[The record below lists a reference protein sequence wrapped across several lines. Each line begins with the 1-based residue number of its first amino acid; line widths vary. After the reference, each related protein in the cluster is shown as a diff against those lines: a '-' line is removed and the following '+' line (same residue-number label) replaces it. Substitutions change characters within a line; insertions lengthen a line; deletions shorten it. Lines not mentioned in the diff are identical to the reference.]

1 VTIPSGG
8 GASPVSSARGGI
20 GRRPRLGLPTKLA
33 YGLGSMAFGVKDA
46 GFGTFLLL
54 FYNQLVGLPSQWVS
68 GAIALALVAD
78 ACVDPIVGQVSDHWR
93 SRWGRRHPFM
103 YAAALPVAVSYLL
116 LWNPPHASHA
126 ILFVYLLATAVVVR
140 TFITFYEIPSSALVA
155 ELSQNYDERTGL
167 LSYRSIFGYA
177 GGLGMALLA
186 YLVFLKP
193 TAAYPQ
199 GQLNPHGYSAYGVTS
214 AVVMFTAIILSAAG
228 TQRFVP
234 FLHKPTEAPKKLSQF
249 IREMVSTL
257 SHRSFLMTLGAGSFA
272 AMGGGMHAAL
282 TLYFATYYWELTS
295 AQISILVVQSFVGAV
310 AASALAPWAGRLI
323 GKKAAA
329 VTALALSIPAALMPF
344 MLRFAGL
351 FPANHSVWLVP
362 ALLVTIAAANTLAIT
377 ASILISSMIADVVED
392 SQIRTGRRSEGL
404 FFAASAF
411 TGKLVS
417 ASGLFFAGLMLWLV
431 AFPVAARPGHIDP
444 HILTR
449 LVWVYAPIFTGLLL
463 IAVGFLCFYDISR
476 HRHEENLRRA
486 SRAGAIAEAAAKAG
500 APVVQLVAD

>member
-1 VTIPSGG
+1 MTDAVTGQ
-8 GASPVSSARGGI
+8 
-20 GRRPRLGLPTKLA
+20 RPRLGLPTKLA
-33 YGLGSMAFGVKDA
+33 YGLGSVAFGVKDA
-46 GFGTFLLL
+46 GFQTFLLL

-126 ILFVYLLATAVVVR
+126 VLFVYVLATSIVVR
-140 TFITFYEIPSSALVA
+140 TFISCYEIPSSALVA
-155 ELSQNYDERTGL
+155 ELTQSYDERTNL
-167 LSYRSIFGYA
+167 LSYRSMFGYL
-177 GGLGMALLA
+177 GGMGMALLA
-186 YLVFLKP
+186 YLVFLRSTP
-193 TAAYPQ
+193 AYPQ

-214 AVVMFTAIILSAAG
+214 AVVMFVAIILSAAG

-234 FLHKPTEAPKKLSQF
+234 FLHRPREAPKKLGQF
-249 IREMVSTL
+249 VREMFATL
-257 SHRSFLMTLGAGSFA
+257 SHRAFLMTLGSGSFQSMA
-272 AMGGGMHAAL
+272 GGLHFAL
-282 TLYFATYYWELTS
+282 TLYFATFYWELTS
-295 AQISILVVQSFVGAV
+295 AQISVLVVQGFVGAV
-310 AASALAPWAGRLI
+310 AASALAPRAARLL

-329 VTALALSIPAALMPF
+329 LTALSLSIPIAVLPFAL
-344 MLRFAGL
+344 RQAGL

-362 ALLVTIAAANTLAIT
+362 ALFLVGVVSGTLMIATAILT
-377 ASILISSMIADVVED
+377 SSMIADVVED
-392 SQIRTGRRSEGL
+392 SQVKTGRRSEGL

-417 ASGLFFAGLMLWLV
+417 ASGLFFAGVILWLV
-431 AFPVAARPGHIDP
+431 KFPIAAKPGQVDP

-449 LVWVYAPIFTGLLL
+449 LVWTYAPIFAALAL

-476 HRHEENLRRA
+476 RRHEENLERA
-486 SRAGAIAEAAAKAG
+486 ARAVAFAEAAKELAG
-500 APVVQLVAD
+500 VGG

>member
-1 VTIPSGG
+1 MIEVTFLAGG
-8 GASPVSSARGGI
+8 KATPASPVRGAI
-20 GRRPRLGLPTKLA
+20 GERPRLGLPTKLA
-33 YGLGSMAFGVKDA
+33 YGLGTVAFGVKDA
-46 GFGTFLLL
+46 GFQSFLLL

-68 GAIALALVAD
+68 GAIALALVVD

-103 YAAALPVAVSYLL
+103 YAAALPVALSYLL
-116 LWNPPHASHA
+116 LWNPPHASDTV
-126 ILFVYLLATAVVVR
+126 LFVYLLVTAVIVR

-155 ELSQNYDERTGL
+155 ELTQSYDERTGL
-167 LSYRSIFGYA
+167 LGYRSIFGYL

-199 GQLNPHGYSAYGVTS
+199 GQLNPHGYSAYGATS
-214 AVVMFTAIILSAAG
+214 AVLMFAAILLSAAG

-234 FLHKPTEAPKKLSQF
+234 FLHKPAEAPKKLSQF
-249 IREMVSTL
+249 VREMFSTL
-257 SHRSFLMTLGAGSFA
+257 SNRSFLMTLGAGSFV

-282 TLYFATYYWELTS
+282 TLYFATYYWELSS

-310 AASALAPWAGRLI
+310 AGSILAPWAGRLM

-329 VTALALSIPAALMPF
+329 MTSLTLTIPASLAPF
-344 MLRFAGL
+344 LLRLAGL
-351 FPANHSVWLVP
+351 FPANHSAWLVP
-362 ALLVTIAAANTLAIT
+362 ALLVLVAIGNTLGIT
-377 ASILISSMIADVVED
+377 TTILISSMIADVVED
-392 SQIRTGRRSEGL
+392 SQVKTGRRSEGL

-417 ASGLFFAGLMLWLV
+417 ASGLFFAGIMLWLV
-431 AFPVAARPGHIDP
+431 AFPTAARPGHIDP

-449 LVWVYAPIFTGLLL
+449 LVWTYMPIFTALLVV
-463 IAVGFLCFYDISR
+463 AVSFLWFYDINR
-476 HRHEENLRRA
+476 HRHEENLRLA
-486 SRAGAIAEAAAKAG
+486 SESAA
-500 APVVQLVAD
+500 VVV

>member
-1 VTIPSGG
+1 MTILTGG
-8 GASPVSSARGGI
+8 KAPPVAPARGEA
-20 GRRPRLGLPTKLA
+20 RQRPRLGVPTKLA
-33 YGLGSMAFGVKDA
+33 YGFGTMAFGVKDA
-46 GFGTFLLL
+46 GFQTFLLL

-68 GAIALALVAD
+68 GAIALALVVD

-116 LWNPPHASHA
+116 LWNPPHASQTV
-126 ILFVYLLATAVVVR
+126 LFFYLLATAIVVR

-155 ELSQNYDERTGL
+155 ELTQSYDERTSL
-167 LSYRSIFGYA
+167 LSYRTIFGYA

-186 YLVFLKP
+186 YLVFLRP
-193 TAAYPQ
+193 TPAYPQ

-214 AVVMFTAIILSAAG
+214 AVVMFAAIILSAAG

-234 FLHKPTEAPKKLSQF
+234 FLHRPAEAPKKLSQF
-249 IREMVSTL
+249 VREMFSTL
-257 SHRSFLMTLGAGSFA
+257 SNRSFLMTLGAGSFA

-282 TLYFATYYWELTS
+282 TLYFATFYWELTS
-295 AQISILVVQSFVGAV
+295 AQISILVVQSFVGAAV
-310 AASALAPWAGRLI
+310 GSVLAPWAGRRM

-329 VTALALSIPAALMPF
+329 VTALALSIPASLMPF
-344 MLRFAGL
+344 LLRLAGF

-362 ALLVTIAAANTLAIT
+362 ALLGLVAIGNTLGVT
-377 ASILISSMIADVVED
+377 TTILISSMIADVVED
-392 SQIRTGRRSEGL
+392 SQVKTGRRSEGV

-417 ASGLFFAGLMLWLV
+417 AGGLFFAGILLSLV
-431 AFPVAARPGHIDP
+431 AFPVAARPGHVDP

-449 LVWVYAPIFTGLLL
+449 LLWTYMPIFAVLVLTG
-463 IAVGFLCFYDISR
+463 VGFLCFYDITR
-476 HRHEENLRRA
+476 HRHEENLRLAAILPGEGRA
-486 SRAGAIAEAAAKAG
+486 
-500 APVVQLVAD
+500 P